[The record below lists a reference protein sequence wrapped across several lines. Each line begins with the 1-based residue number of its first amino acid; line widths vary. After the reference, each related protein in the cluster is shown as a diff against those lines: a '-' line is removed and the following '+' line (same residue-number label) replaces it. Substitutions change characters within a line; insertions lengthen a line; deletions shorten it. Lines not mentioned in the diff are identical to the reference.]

1 MKAIYSKS
9 INILLL
15 LLTGILSSC
24 VDDFDRRSDV
34 YVDGVA
40 DIDVELTYEA
50 EDSRQLTSRAYEGGA
65 PGDKIKNISS
75 LVMLVYKGDN
85 LYGRYVVVSDGSE
98 PVHSD
103 ISDVKNSNDQDN
115 RLDPD
120 ENNLTDSRTGKV
132 SFKLQLQSAKDYY
145 IYAVANMGTLHEK
158 EYQEAILTR
167 DGLKSISRSWDT
179 ANLANNSEMFGIFSL
194 QPDRGASD
202 SSPLVV
208 SATTPR
214 LHCWVRRLA
223 SKVTVAFDGSEL
235 YNDVQVYVTDIY
247 LKDIPKT
254 CFLGKPNT
262 PGEGSDV
269 SADKRHDIPNGVYE
283 DGGKITVQKLP
294 DDPNSIIPQNCL
306 HLCNDEHSFLG
317 AYGNSDLED
326 VIDATHANT
335 APSLFF
341 YENMQ
346 GTGKSKQQDAINNDT
361 KEPGSDNKID
371 FPNPDI
377 DTEGT
382 GWKDEKPFGTYVEV
396 KGYYRCTT
404 ADGHVSSGPITYRFM
419 LGQNVT
425 TDYNATRNTHY
436 QLTLAFKGYGNDA
449 DWHIEYKEKRGL
461 YATSPQYISYLYNKK
476 MVTTIKVVGRMKPGS
491 KLKAHIIDVSD
502 QEYDPDSISTWR
514 PWGDGSTA
522 FPKVKGTKSDEWP
535 GISYYY
541 EQSVHGDGRHQG
553 FLSLQQTRLTQIPPP
568 SKYEGQPSWNVPF
581 TEALKASQDY
591 YKEHS
596 IGDRE
601 YEIGN
606 DQSDALQEFG
616 SNDDGANGQHTVIV
630 SKRNLSG
637 EPTERIF
644 KIPLYTRAK
653 ELVTR
658 TGYTGNNPYYSYPRK
673 QKVRFTAS
681 IWKDEINAYAD
692 TTFILDI
699 VQVRRIINPKGVWR
713 KSGSTEDFHVTLLR
727 LLEDKESSEF
737 KDFISEGAWSA
748 EVITGSGVIT
758 LSSTREGSGD
768 DTAPQINVKRIQGAT
783 EKPIDFKINF
793 TGADGCA
800 IVRVRYHNYTC
811 EHDIFCREG
820 YDPIALADGTA
831 HDGRPY
837 AKWSSFNVDH
847 FENGKAILTN
857 SPLDEGSLFRR
868 KCNIAITSANNAKY
882 PRPRGN
888 NRYIPGQFD
897 VIDAAGNAKTLPWN
911 EIKNPWPNS
920 PTKEG
925 EVITHTW
932 DITNS
937 DYQIAN
943 IEDYFQLMS
952 KTNDLSFHINK
963 AYGIVYGDGAREV
976 KTKRSDAYGYLKNA
990 AGRSEK
996 GMIGV
1001 IVYNSQTAAQIFF
1014 PLGTEAAG
1022 RRKGSGTPDGA
1033 ANWQGKWDPNPAN
1046 RDYAGTLRYS
1056 SRSAY
1061 YGFRTTD
1068 GFSDV
1073 DNVKYQ
1079 PMFYDLYRR
1088 PGAVYWAYKWWSNG
1102 NDGFNHS
1109 SAFEMNFFT
1118 MGFEGFQNG
1127 AATSDEKSD
1136 ACFIRLVKK

>member
-1 MKAIYSKS
+1 MKSRHFNTYYIW
-9 INILLL
+9 LLL
-15 LLTGILSSC
+15 LLSGVTASC
-24 VDDFDRRSDV
+24 IDDFDRRADV
-34 YVDGVA
+34 YVEGTA
-40 DIDVELTYEA
+40 DIAVELSYEA
-50 EDSRQLTSRAYEGGA
+50 ESSRSLNSRAYEGGEE
-65 PGDKIKNISS
+65 GDRIKNISS
-75 LVMLVYKGDN
+75 LVMLVYKGEN
-85 LYGRYVVVSDGSE
+85 LHGRYVVVSDGSE

-103 ISDVKNSNDQDN
+103 ISEVRNLNDQDN

-120 ENNLTDSRTGKV
+120 ESNLTDSRTGKV
-132 SFKLQLQSAKDYY
+132 TFKLKLESGKDYH
-145 IYAVANMGTLHEK
+145 IYAVANMGTLRED
-158 EYQEAILTR
+158 EYQTAIQTR
-167 DGLKSISRSWDT
+167 DGLKSISRSWDVT
-179 ANLANNSEMFGIFSL
+179 SLANNSEMFGIFSL
-194 QPDRGASD
+194 SPDREASD
-202 SSPLVV
+202 SSPLVI
-208 SATTPR
+208 SATTSQ

-235 YNDVQVYVTDIY
+235 YNDVQVYITDIY

-254 CFLGKPNT
+254 CLLGKPNT
-262 PGEGSDV
+262 AGEGSEV

-283 DGGKITVQKLP
+283 DGGRITVQKLP
-294 DDPNSIIPQNCL
+294 DDPNSIIPENCL
-306 HLCNDEHSFLG
+306 HVCNDAHSFLG
-317 AYGNSDLED
+317 AYGNSDKD
-326 VIDATHANT
+326 NVIDATHANT

-377 DTEGT
+377 DTEGS

-449 DWHIEYKEKRGL
+449 DWHIEYQEKRGL

-476 MVTTIKVVGRMKPGS
+476 MVTTIKVVGRIEPGT
-491 KLKAHIIDVSD
+491 KLKAHIIDVGD
-502 QEYDPDSISTWR
+502 PEYNADSISLWR
-514 PWGDGSTA
+514 PWGDGSKA
-522 FPKVKGTKSDEWP
+522 FPKVKGTMSAEWP
-535 GISYYY
+535 SIKYYY
-541 EQSVHGDGRHQG
+541 ENAVYGDGRHQA

-568 SKYEGQPSWNVPF
+568 DGYEGQPSWNVPF
-581 TEALKASQDY
+581 ASALKKSQDY

-606 DQSDALQEFG
+606 DSSDDLQEFG
-616 SNDDGANGQHTVIV
+616 SNTTDGNGQHTVIV
-630 SKRNLSG
+630 SKRNLRG

-644 KIPLYTRAK
+644 KIPLYTSAK

-658 TGYTGNNPYYSYPRK
+658 TGFSGNNPCYSYPRK

-699 VQVRRIINPKGVWR
+699 IQVRRILNPNGVWR

-727 LLEDKESSEF
+727 LTEDKDDSDFSSF
-737 KDFISEGAWSA
+737 NSEGAWSA
-748 EVITGSGVIT
+748 EVIAGNGVVT

-768 DTAPQINVKRIQGAT
+768 DTAPQVHVKRIQGAT

-820 YDPIALADGTA
+820 YDPIALREGNDKNGE
-831 HDGRPY
+831 PY

-847 FENGKAILTN
+847 FENGKAIMTN

-868 KCNIAITSANNAKY
+868 KSNIAITSANNAKY
-882 PRPRGN
+882 PRPRGD
-888 NRYIPGQFD
+888 NRYAPGNFD
-897 VIDAAGNAKTLPWN
+897 VIDASGKATTMSWDQ
-911 EIKNPWPNS
+911 
-920 PTKEG
+920 TKG
-925 EVITHTW
+925 DWTSDHTW
-932 DITNS
+932 DITNT
-937 DYQIAN
+937 DYQIAT

-952 KTNDLSFHINK
+952 EGNETNDLSFPISK

-976 KTKRSDAYGYLKNA
+976 KTKRSDAYGYLKTA
-990 AGRSEK
+990 DGKSEK

-1001 IVYNSQTAAQIFF
+1001 IVYNNQTAAQIIF
-1014 PLGTEAAG
+1014 PLGTEGAG

-1046 RDYAGTLRYS
+1046 RDYPGTLRYS

-1061 YGFRTTD
+1061 YGFRTTA

-1088 PGAVYWAYKWWSNG
+1088 PGAVYWAYKWYSDG
-1102 NDGFNHS
+1102 NTGFNHS
-1109 SAFEMNFFT
+1109 SAFDMNFFT

-1127 AATSDEKSD
+1127 AAAKAETSD